1 MKPFFKP
8 HNFITA
14 MTTDEYVPDHVAD
27 IANAKLQNLIEAS
40 PKAYG
45 NSTQFDIVSKPTSSD
60 THSAVIMFI
69 EEIPKKDCAHE
80 PSWGVHLSF
89 RENIAT
95 CKHCGIELKAK
106 WEPVK

>member
-69 EEIPKKDCAHE
+69 EEIPKKECVHTRIDSIRFADIGECHE
-80 PSWGVHLSF
+80 
-89 RENIAT
+89 
-95 CKHCGIELKAK
+95 CGTVM
-106 WEPVK
+106 VKEWRVK